1 MTLNFA
7 HGGQPMQCQN
17 CKFENPTAAKFC
29 IECASPLE
37 IQCPHCGATNPAKA
51 KFCMQCA
58 HNLKDSA
65 ESLTAIQPESIIETP
80 SDATGIRTEVH
91 QFVEGERKHV
101 TVLFSD
107 LSGYTAMSE
116 NLDPEEVKEI
126 INRIFDQIQSV
137 ITKYE
142 GFIEK
147 FAGDAVMA
155 IFGVPRAH
163 EDDPVRAVKA
173 AREIHDLVDDLS
185 PSLAS
190 KIDRPLTMHTGINT
204 GLVVTGEINPDK
216 GTHSV
221 SGDTLNVA
229 SRLSDLAEPGEILV
243 GQATYRG
250 CEGYFTFE
258 SLKSTMVKGKQEP
271 VPIYRLLSV
280 KDEPI
285 TTRRASGLTSALV
298 GRNAELAQVQEAF
311 GRLQEGKATILTII
325 GDAGTGKSRLVE
337 EFRSSL
343 DLNKIQW
350 LQGHAYG
357 YSQSMPYFPLIDLL
371 NRTLQIEEGDPPDK
385 VKHKIESGIKLLA
398 EDRKDIAPY
407 IGRLYALDY
416 PELAQITPEN
426 WKSNLQNAVRTVLS
440 NLTRTR
446 PTIVC
451 LEDLQWSDPST
462 LELLRFLLSDINDP
476 TLFLCTYR
484 LPFSIFTSHQLSGLG
499 KSYQEIQLKDLSAS
513 EAQVMVQSML
523 QTENIPAALQN
534 FIQEKLEGNPFYM
547 EEVINALIESQSLV
561 RDNGGWKLT
570 RPIDELE
577 VSSTIYGVISGRL
590 DRLEKETKRIL
601 QEASVIGRT
610 FLYEIL
616 KSVSELKGSID
627 RCLSGL
633 ERLDLIRARA
643 LHPDLEYIFKHAMT
657 QEVVYNG
664 LLKKERRDIHE
675 RVGLVMEQIFHERL
689 PEIYETLAF
698 HFKQGH
704 SVPKAIAYLVKSG
717 EKSLERYSV
726 EEAHQFYQQAFEI
739 LAAKTEKSKEE
750 EVIQIDLL
758 NSWGYVYYYLGDF
771 KEFTALFAANRDLA
785 ESLGDDERLGMFY
798 VWLGIADSMS
808 GRAKDAYK
816 HLIKAKNLGEKCSN
830 LKIEGYACT
839 WLSWVCAELGLYDEG
854 IRHGERAHQIAKDF
868 PADQYLF
875 FKSLAGLAFVYSF
888 MGRPQKTLE
897 CGKILL
903 EHGQKY
909 SNSRSNVM
917 GHYAMSMGYASAG
930 DFEACIKSSRQ
941 AIEVSKDPFYSKFPA
956 IAMNLAYALDGQFDK
971 ALESQQELVEFCE
984 KYEVGELLIY
994 ENIIRGAAMVA
1005 SGQMDQGLKLIEESR
1020 QTSIANQRRTPLA
1033 ISEYVLGM
1041 IYSQI
1046 ATGPKPK
1053 LSVMAKNV
1061 GFLMKNVPVASKKAE
1076 EHYRKAIELS
1086 EEIGANGYRG
1096 ISYLGL
1102 GQFYQARKNPDQAQQ
1117 YISKA
1122 VEIFEQ
1128 CKAEQFLQQAKKALN
1143 SIKD

>member
-1 MTLNFA
+1 
-7 HGGQPMQCQN
+7 MQCPK
-17 CKFENPTAAKFC
+17 CHTDNPDAAKFC

-37 IQCPHCGATNPAKA
+37 IQCPQCGATNPAKA
-51 KFCMQCA
+51 KFCMECA
-58 HNLKDSA
+58 QNLRATA
-65 ESLTAIQPESIIETP
+65 ESPPPGQQEAITAVSETHAGRRGD
-80 SDATGIRTEVH
+80 SQ

-126 INRIFDQIQSV
+126 INRIFDQIKSV

-163 EDDPVRAVKA
+163 EDDPVRAIKA

-185 PSLAS
+185 PGLAA
-190 KIDRPLTMHTGINT
+190 KIDRPLSMHTGINT
-204 GLVVTGEINPDK
+204 GLVVTGEIDPDK
-216 GTHSV
+216 GTHGV
-221 SGDTLNVA
+221 SGDALNVA
-229 SRLSDLAEPGEILV
+229 SRLSGLAEPGEILV

-258 SLKSTMVKGKQEP
+258 SLKPTMVKRKQEP
-271 VPIYRLLSV
+271 VPIYRLLSA

-285 TTRRASGLTSALV
+285 TTRRASGLTSELI

-343 DLNKIQW
+343 DLNEIQW

-398 EDRKDIAPY
+398 QDRKDIAPY

-426 WKSNLQNAVRTVLS
+426 WKSNLQHAVLTVLS

-476 TLFLCTYR
+476 ALFLCTYR

-513 EAQVMVQSML
+513 EAQIMVQSML

-627 RCLSGL
+627 RCLSSL

-643 LHPDLEYIFKHAMT
+643 LHPDLEYFFKHAMT

-689 PEIYETLAF
+689 PELYETLAF

-704 SVPKAIAYLVKSG
+704 SVPKAIAYLMKSG

-750 EVIQIDLL
+750 EAILIDLL

-798 VWLGIADSMS
+798 VWIGIADSMS
-808 GRAKDAYK
+808 GRAEDGYEY
-816 HLIKAKNLGEKCSN
+816 LIKAKNLGQKCGN
-830 LKIEGYACT
+830 RKIEGYACT
-839 WLSWVCAELGLYDEG
+839 WLSWNCADLGLYDEG
-854 IRHGERAHQIAKDF
+854 LRHGERAQQIAKDF

-888 MGRPQKTLE
+888 MGLPRKAVE

-903 EHGQKY
+903 EHGRKY

-917 GHYAMSMGYASAG
+917 GHYAMSMGYAMAG

-941 AIEVSKDPFYSKFPA
+941 AIAVSKDPFYSKFPA
-956 IAMNLAYALDGQFDK
+956 VAMNLAYALDGQYEK
-971 ALESQQELVEFCE
+971 VLETQQELVEFCE
-984 KYEVGELLIY
+984 KYEIGELLIY
-994 ENIIRGAAMVA
+994 ENIIRGAALVA
-1005 SGQMDQGLKLIEESR
+1005 SGWMDQGLKIIEESR
-1020 QTSIANQRRTPLA
+1020 QTSCKNERRTPLA

-1053 LSVMAKNV
+1053 LSIMAKNV

-1076 EHYRKAIELS
+1076 AHYQKAIELS

-1102 GQFYQARKNPDQAQQ
+1102 GQFYQARKKTDQARQ
-1117 YISKA
+1117 YIGRA
-1122 VEIFEQ
+1122 IEILEQ
-1128 CKAEQFLQQAKKALN
+1128 CQAEQYLQQAKKTLALL
-1143 SIKD
+1143 DE

>member
-1 MTLNFA
+1 
-7 HGGQPMQCQN
+7 MQCPK
-17 CKFENPTAAKFC
+17 CHTDNPDAAKFC
-29 IECASPLE
+29 IECGGPLE
-37 IQCPHCGATNPAKA
+37 IQCPRCGATNPPKA
-51 KFCMQCA
+51 KFCMECA
-58 HNLKDSA
+58 HSLKEQTASSPTVQPGTIVEASGADISHRTDS
-65 ESLTAIQPESIIETP
+65 Q
-80 SDATGIRTEVH
+80 

-116 NLDPEEVKEI
+116 KLDPEEVKEI
-126 INRIFDQIQSV
+126 INRIFGQIKSV

-142 GFIEK
+142 GFVEK

-163 EDDPVRAVKA
+163 EDDPVRAIKA
-173 AREIHDLVDDLS
+173 AREIHDLVDDIS
-185 PSLAS
+185 PGLMA
-190 KIDRPLTMHTGINT
+190 KIGRPLSMHTGINT
-204 GLVVTGEINPDK
+204 GLVVTGELNPDK
-216 GTHSV
+216 GTHGI

-229 SRLSDLAEPGEILV
+229 SRLSDLAKSGEILV
-243 GQATYRG
+243 GQATCRG

-258 SLKSTMVKGKQEP
+258 SLKPTMVKGKQEP
-271 VPIYRLLSV
+271 VPIYRLMGA

-285 TTRRASGLTSALV
+285 TTRRASGLTSELV
-298 GRNAELAQVQEAF
+298 GRNAELAQLQEAF
-311 GRLQEGKATILTII
+311 GRLEAGKGTILSIV
-325 GDAGTGKSRLVE
+325 GEAGTGKSRLVE

-343 DLNKIQW
+343 DLTKIQW

-357 YSQSMPYFPLIDLL
+357 YSQNMPYFPLIDLL
-371 NRTLQIEEGDPPDK
+371 NRTLQIEEGDPPGK
-385 VKHKIESGIKLLA
+385 VRHKIESGIELLA

-416 PELAQITPEN
+416 PELAQVTPEN
-426 WKSNLQNAVRTVLS
+426 WKFNLQHALSTVLS

-446 PTIVC
+446 PTILC

-462 LELLRFLLSDINDP
+462 LELLRFLLSDINNP
-476 TLFLCTYR
+476 ALFLCTYR

-523 QTENIPAALQN
+523 KTENIPAALQK

-547 EEVINALIESQSLV
+547 EEVINALIESASLI
-561 RDNGGWKLT
+561 RENGGWKLT
-570 RPIDELE
+570 RPIAEQE

-601 QEASVIGRT
+601 QEASVIGRS

-616 KSVSELKGSID
+616 KRVSELKGSID
-627 RCLSGL
+627 RCLSSL

-643 LHPDLEYIFKHAMT
+643 LHPDLEYFFKHAMT

-689 PEIYETLAF
+689 PELYETLAY
-698 HFKQGH
+698 HFKQGR
-704 SVPKAIAYLVKSG
+704 SIPKAIGYLVKSG

-726 EEAHQFYQQAFEI
+726 EEAHQYYQQAFQI
-739 LAAKTEKSKEE
+739 LTAKDEKSKEE
-750 EVIQIDLL
+750 KVILIDLL

-798 VWLGIADSMS
+798 
-808 GRAKDAYK
+808 
-816 HLIKAKNLGEKCSN
+816 
-830 LKIEGYACT
+830 
-839 WLSWVCAELGLYDEG
+839 
-854 IRHGERAHQIAKDF
+854 
-868 PADQYLF
+868 
-875 FKSLAGLAFVYSF
+875 
-888 MGRPQKTLE
+888 
-897 CGKILL
+897 
-903 EHGQKY
+903 
-909 SNSRSNVM
+909 
-917 GHYAMSMGYASAG
+917 
-930 DFEACIKSSRQ
+930 
-941 AIEVSKDPFYSKFPA
+941 
-956 IAMNLAYALDGQFDK
+956 
-971 ALESQQELVEFCE
+971 
-984 KYEVGELLIY
+984 
-994 ENIIRGAAMVA
+994 
-1005 SGQMDQGLKLIEESR
+1005 
-1020 QTSIANQRRTPLA
+1020 
-1033 ISEYVLGM
+1033 
-1041 IYSQI
+1041 SQI

-1076 EHYRKAIELS
+1076 EHYQKAVELC
-1086 EEIGANGYRG
+1086 EEIGVNGYRG

-1102 GQFYQARKNPDQAQQ
+1102 GQFYQARKKTDQARQ
-1117 YISKA
+1117 YIGRA
-1122 VEIFEQ
+1122 IEILEE
-1128 CKAEQFLQQAKKALN
+1128 CKAEQFLQQAKQALKSLN
-1143 SIKD
+1143 EWEDRS

>member
-1 MTLNFA
+1 
-7 HGGQPMQCQN
+7 MQCPK
-17 CKFENPTAAKFC
+17 CHTDNPEAAKFC

-37 IQCPHCGATNPAKA
+37 IKCSHCGATNPAKA
-51 KFCMQCA
+51 KFCMECA
-58 HNLKDSA
+58 HNLQSPPA
-65 ESLTAIQPESIIETP
+65 TQPASIVEA
-80 SDATGIRTEVH
+80 SVADTGNRTQAH

-116 NLDPEEVKEI
+116 KLDPEEVKEI
-126 INRIFDQIQSV
+126 VYRIFGQIKSV

-163 EDDPVRAVKA
+163 EDDPVRAIKA
-173 AREIHDLVDDLS
+173 AGEIHDLVDDIS
-185 PSLAS
+185 PGLAA
-190 KIDRPLTMHTGINT
+190 KIGRPLSMHTGINT
-204 GLVVTGEINPDK
+204 GLVVTGEINPDN
-216 GTHSV
+216 GTHGV

-229 SRLSDLAEPGEILV
+229 SRLSDLAESGEILV
-243 GQATYRG
+243 GQATFRG

-258 SLKSTMVKGKQEP
+258 SLKPTMVKGKQER
-271 VPIYRLLSV
+271 VPIYRLLSA
-280 KDEPI
+280 KDAPVI
-285 TTRRASGLTSALV
+285 TRRASGLTSALV
-298 GRNAELAQVQEAF
+298 GRNAELAQLQGAF
-311 GRLQEGKATILTII
+311 GRLEEGRGTILSIV

-343 DLNKIQW
+343 DLTKIQW

-371 NRTLQIEEGDPPDK
+371 NRTLQIEEGDPPDE
-385 VKHKIESGIKLLA
+385 VRHKIESGIELLA

-426 WKSNLQNAVRTVLS
+426 WKSNLQSAVRTVLS
-440 NLTRTR
+440 HLTRTR

-476 TLFLCTYR
+476 ALFLCTYR
-484 LPFSIFTSHQLSGLG
+484 LPFSIFTSHQLAGLG
-499 KSYQEIQLKDLSAS
+499 KFYQEIKLKDLSAS

-523 QTENIPAALQN
+523 KTKNIPTALQK

-547 EEVINALIESQSLV
+547 EEVINALIESESLI
-561 RDNGGWKLT
+561 RENGGWKLA
-570 RPIDELE
+570 RPIDELK
-577 VSSTIYGVISGRL
+577 VSSNLYGVISGRL
-590 DRLEKETKRIL
+590 DRLEKEAKRIL

-616 KSVSELKGSID
+616 KRVSELKGSID
-627 RCLSGL
+627 RCLSSL

-643 LHPDLEYIFKHAMT
+643 LQPDLEYFFKHAMT

-689 PEIYETLAF
+689 PELYETLAY

-739 LAAKTEKSKEE
+739 LTAKTEKSKEE
-750 EVIQIDLL
+750 EIILIDLL

-771 KEFTALFAANRDLA
+771 RAFTALFAANRNLA

-798 VWLGIADSMS
+798 VWIGIADSMS
-808 GRAKDAYK
+808 GRAKDAYEY
-816 HLIKAKNLGEKCSN
+816 LVKAKNLGEKCGN

-839 WLSWVCAELGLYDEG
+839 WLAWVCAELGLYDEG
-854 IRHGERAHQIAKDF
+854 TRHGERAQQIAKDF

-875 FKSLAGLAFVYSF
+875 FKSLAGLGFVYSF
-888 MGRPQKTLE
+888 MGLPQKALA

-903 EHGQKY
+903 EHGRKY

-917 GHYAMSMGYASAG
+917 GHYAMSMGYAMAG

-941 AIEVSKDPFYSKFPA
+941 AIAVSKDPFYSQFPA

-971 ALESQQELVEFCE
+971 ALESQQALVEFCE
-984 KYEVGELLIY
+984 KYDVGELLVY

-1005 SGQMDQGLKLIEESR
+1005 SGQMDQGLKMIEESR
-1020 QTSIANQRRTPLA
+1020 QTSTKNQRRTPLA

-1061 GFLMKNVPVASKKAE
+1061 SFLMKNVPVASKKAE
-1076 EHYRKAIELS
+1076 EHYQKAIELS

-1102 GQFYQARKNPDQAQQ
+1102 GQFYQARKKTDQARQ
-1117 YISKA
+1117 YIGRA
-1122 VEIFEQ
+1122 VEILEE
-1128 CKAEQFLQQAKKALN
+1128 CEAEHFLQQAKQALKSLN
-1143 SIKD
+1143 ESEHR

>member
-1 MTLNFA
+1 
-7 HGGQPMQCQN
+7 MQCPK
-17 CKFENPTAAKFC
+17 CHTDNPEAAKFC

-37 IQCPHCGATNPAKA
+37 IKCPQCGATNPAKA
-51 KFCMQCA
+51 KFCMECA
-58 HNLKDSA
+58 HSLQDQA
-65 ESLTAIQPESIIETP
+65 ESTPAIQPESIVEASGADT
-80 SDATGIRTEVH
+80 DNRTEAH

-107 LSGYTAMSE
+107 LSGYTALSE

-126 INRIFDQIQSV
+126 VGRIFGQIKSV
-137 ITKYE
+137 IDKYE

-163 EDDPVRAVKA
+163 EDDPVRAIKA
-173 AREIHDLVDDLS
+173 AREIHDVVDDMS
-185 PSLAS
+185 PGLVA
-190 KIDRPLTMHTGINT
+190 KIGRPLSMHTGINT
-204 GLVVTGEINPDK
+204 GLVVTGEINPEK
-216 GTHSV
+216 GTHGV

-229 SRLSDLAEPGEILV
+229 SRLSDLAESGEILV

-258 SLKSTMVKGKQEP
+258 SLKPAMVKGKQEP
-271 VPIYRLLSV
+271 VPIYRLLSA
-280 KDEPI
+280 KEEPI
-285 TTRRASGLTSALV
+285 TTRRASGLTSQLI
-298 GRNAELAQVQEAF
+298 GRNAELAQLQEAF
-311 GRLQEGKATILTII
+311 GRLQEGKGSILSVV

-343 DLNKIQW
+343 DLTQIQW

-371 NRTLQIEEGDPPDK
+371 NRTLQIEEGDPPDT
-385 VKHKIESGIKLLA
+385 VRHKIESGIELLA

-426 WKSNLQNAVRTVLS
+426 WKSNLQHAVRMVLS

-462 LELLRFLLSDINDP
+462 LELMRFLLSDINDP
-476 TLFLCTYR
+476 ALFLCTYR
-484 LPFSIFTSHQLSGLG
+484 LPFSISTSHQLSGLG

-523 QTENIPAALQN
+523 KTQNIPAALQK

-547 EEVINALIESQSLV
+547 EEVVNALIESASLV
-561 RDNGGWKLT
+561 RENGGWKLT
-570 RPIDELE
+570 RPISELE

-590 DRLEKETKRIL
+590 DRLENETKRVL

-616 KSVSELKGSID
+616 KRVSELKDSID

-633 ERLDLIRARA
+633 ERLDLIRARS
-643 LHPDLEYIFKHAMT
+643 LHPDLEYFFKHAMT

-675 RVGLVMEQIFHERL
+675 RIGLVMEQIFHERL
-689 PEIYETLAF
+689 PELYETLAY

-704 SVPKAIAYLVKSG
+704 SVPKAIAYLMKSG

-739 LAAKTEKSKEE
+739 LAAKNEKSKEE
-750 EVIQIDLL
+750 EVILIDLL

-771 KEFTALFAANRDLA
+771 KEFTALFAANRYLA
-785 ESLGDDERLGMFY
+785 ESLGDDDRLGMFY

-808 GRAKDAYK
+808 GRAKDAYEY
-816 HLIKAKNLGEKCSN
+816 LIKAQNLGQKCGN
-830 LKIEGYACT
+830 QKIEGYACT

-854 IRHGERAHQIAKDF
+854 ILHGERAHQIAKNF

-875 FKSLAGLAFVYSF
+875 FKSLAGLAFVYTF
-888 MGRPQKTLE
+888 MGLPQKALE

-903 EHGQKY
+903 EHGRKY

-917 GHYAMSMGYASAG
+917 GHYSMSMGYAMAG
-930 DFEACIKSSRQ
+930 NFEACIKSSRQ
-941 AIEVSKDPFYSKFPA
+941 AVAVSKDPFYSKFPA
-956 IAMNLAYALDGQFDK
+956 IAMNLAYAMDGQFDK
-971 ALESQQELVEFCE
+971 AMESQQELVEFCE
-984 KYEVGELLIY
+984 KYEVGELLVY

-1005 SGQMDQGLKLIEESR
+1005 SGRMDQGLKIIEESR
-1020 QTSIANQRRTPLA
+1020 QISAKNQRKTPLA
-1033 ISEYVLGM
+1033 VSEYVLGM

-1046 ATGPKPK
+1046 ATGPKPN
-1053 LSVMAKNV
+1053 LSIMAKNI
-1061 GFLMKNVPVASKKAE
+1061 GFLIKNVPSASKKAE
-1076 EHYRKAIELS
+1076 EHYQKAIELS

-1096 ISYLGL
+1096 ISHLGL
-1102 GQFYQARKNPDQAQQ
+1102 GQFYQAKKKTDQAGQ
-1117 YISKA
+1117 YIGKA
-1122 VEIFEQ
+1122 IEILEECQ
-1128 CKAEQFLQQAKKALN
+1128 AEQYLKKAKQALA
-1143 SIKD
+1143 SLSD